1 MRFNKNN
8 IYVIAEVAQAHEG
21 SLGIA
26 HSYIE
31 AVAKA
36 GVDAVK
42 FQTHIAEAESSP
54 LESFRLE
61 SKYPQDKSRFDYWK
75 RMEFTGNQWLGLK
88 QHCDELGIDFISSV
102 FSDEA
107 FDLMEEMKVEIWKI
121 PSGEVQNLGLL
132 DKISKTKKPIFISS
146 GMSTLDELDAAIN
159 VIKKHHNQYVVMQ
172 CTSEYP
178 CPPELIGLNILK
190 KYKERY
196 GCVTGL
202 SDHSGKIYPSL
213 AAITLGAKVV
223 EVHVTFSKELYGYDA
238 TSSISIEDLKML
250 VEGAHFTN
258 KLLSSL
264 IDKDVKSPS
273 LDRVRQLFQKSIFV
287 KKRIL
292 QGEIIT
298 DRSLVLKK
306 PGTGI
311 PSARMNEVIG
321 RRAANNLIPGQILRL
336 EDIL

>member
-1 MRFNKNN
+1 MNFDKNKP
-8 IYVIAEVAQAHEG
+8 YVIAEVAQAHEG

-26 HSYIE
+26 HSYID

-54 LESFRLE
+54 LESFRVK
-61 SKYPQDKSRFDYWK
+61 SKYPQDMTRFDYWK
-75 RMEFTGNQWLGLK
+75 RMEFTSNQWLGLK

-102 FSDEA
+102 FSDDA
-107 FDLMEEMKVEIWKI
+107 FSLMEDIRVEIWKI

-132 DKISKTKKPIFISS
+132 DKISKTKKPILISS
-146 GMSTLDELDAAIN
+146 GMSGFNEIDDAIN
-159 VIKKHHNQYVVMQ
+159 TIKKYHNQYVVMQ

-190 KYKERY
+190 KFQERY

-213 AAITLGAKVV
+213 AAIALGAKVV

-238 TSSISIEDLKML
+238 SSSISIEELKIL
-250 VEGAHFTN
+250 VEGVHFTD
-258 KLLSSL
+258 KLLCSP
-264 IDKDVKSPS
+264 IDKDAESAS
-273 LDRVRQLFQKSIFV
+273 ITRVRQLFQKSIFV
-287 KKRIL
+287 KTKIL
-292 QGEIIT
+292 KGGLIT
-298 DRSLVLKK
+298 NSSIVLKK
-306 PGTGI
+306 PGHGI
-311 PSARMNEVIG
+311 PSTSMNDVIG
-321 RRAANNLIPGQILRL
+321 RRAANDLIPGQILRL
-336 EDIL
+336 EDII